1 MNSLMMRHTWQS
13 GTGLALSLSLIAA
26 GAAPF
31 LQVSAASAQARP
43 GAIAQTQRT
52 PDLFAQPAD
61 LVLAAGTTLAV
72 RYDEAEKIV
81 VTPQETAPITLTVAE
96 SVRSARGVLVIPEG
110 SKIMGELRPVDGGTQ
125 FVAESIMLRGSD
137 RAQSFDATS
146 EIITETE
153 TIKKGR
159 DAGQILK
166 GAAIGAAAAA
176 VLSEILGDLDIGE
189 VLIGAGLGALGGLIL
204 GKDEVEVVV
213 VNPET
218 DLELTLESDFSS
230 R

>member
-1 MNSLMMRHTWQS
+1 MNSLTVHHAWQS
-13 GTGLALSLSLIAA
+13 GTSLALSLSLIAA

-31 LQVSAASAQARP
+31 LAVSAAS
-43 GAIAQTQRT
+43 AQTQRT

-81 VTPQETAPITLTVAE
+81 VTPQETAPVTLTVAE
-96 SVRSARGVLVIPEG
+96 AVRSEQGVLVIPEG
-110 SKIMGELRPVDGGTQ
+110 SKVMGELRPVDGGTQ
-125 FVAESIMLRGSD
+125 FVAQSIMLRGSD
-137 RAQSFDATS
+137 RTQDFEATS
-146 EIITETE
+146 EVITETE

-159 DAGQILK
+159 DADQILK

-176 VLSEILGDLDIGE
+176 VLSEILGDLDLGE

-204 GKDEVEVVV
+204 GEDEAEVVV
-213 VNPET
+213 INPET